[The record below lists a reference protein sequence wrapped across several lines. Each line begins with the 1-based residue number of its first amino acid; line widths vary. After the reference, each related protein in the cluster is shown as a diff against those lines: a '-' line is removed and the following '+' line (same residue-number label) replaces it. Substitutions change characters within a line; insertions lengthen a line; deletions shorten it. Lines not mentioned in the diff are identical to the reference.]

1 MQHAEP
7 RSRVVRTAIWR
18 VALFRLALALGTSV
32 LAGCAS
38 LMPTAHLPAPSALFE
53 DQLFAAPA
61 SPVSVEHIFAVS
73 PAMHAYLQRE
83 FSHNLLHKDLRRA
96 LFEALYRKDKLQLEY
111 DAALTRD
118 AAQTFEARSGNCLSL
133 AIMTA
138 ALARELHLNVQFQ
151 QVQVEDSWS
160 RTGALYFASKHVNLT
175 LHQPPNDLRNGA
187 GMDLSNPLTID
198 FVPITAQ
205 AREHATPLDE
215 NTIIAM
221 YLNNRAAELL
231 AQGQRDAA
239 YWHARK
245 AIEQAPGF
253 LHAYNTL
260 AVIYQH
266 HGQLGA
272 AERTL
277 RYALQQ
283 RPESVVVL
291 SNLAQTLETLGQPAQ
306 LAEAAQLRS
315 TLARLEPEPPF
326 YYFNLGQAAL
336 RSGDLQRAR
345 SLFKRELARVPDY
358 HEFHFWLAVTD
369 YRLGELREAD
379 AHMALALANST
390 SRSDHA
396 LYAAKLDKLRAI
408 EAGSLPK

>member
-1 MQHAEP
+1 MRHSALASGIG
-7 RSRVVRTAIWR
+7 RSG
-18 VALFRLALALGTSV
+18 LFRFALVLSALLLG
-32 LAGCAS
+32 GCAS
-38 LMPTAHLPAPSALFE
+38 LMPTAQQPAAPALFE

-61 SPVSVEHIFAVS
+61 SPVSVEHIFALS
-73 PAMHAYLQRE
+73 PAMQAYLQRE
-83 FSHNLLHKDLRRA
+83 ISHNLLHKDLRRV

-111 DAALTRD
+111 DAAVTRD

-138 ALARELHLNVQFQ
+138 ALARELNLNVQFHL
-151 QVQVEDSWS
+151 VKVEDSWS
-160 RTGALYFASKHVNLT
+160 RTGDLYFASNHVNLT
-175 LHQPPNDLRNGA
+175 LLQPRNDLRNGA
-187 GMDLSNPLTID
+187 GMDLSTPLTVD

-231 AQGQRDAA
+231 ARGQRDDA

-245 AIEQAPGF
+245 AIQQAPGF

-283 RPESVVVL
+283 RPDSVIVL
-291 SNLAQTLETLGQPAQ
+291 SNLAQTLESLGQPAQ

-336 RSGDLQRAR
+336 RNGELQRAR
-345 SLFKRELARVPDY
+345 ELFKRELARVPDY

-379 AHMALALANST
+379 THMVQALANST
-390 SRSDHA
+390 TRSDHD

-408 EAGSLPK
+408 EAGRLPK